1 MISRYDR
8 RVADDLDYRAK
19 LKERYAKARAELERR
34 RHLRIDARVP
44 VTFASSDEFVKV
56 YTENISK
63 GGIYF
68 ETSERLSPNGRLEL
82 TLTIPGSQREV
93 KLIGRVKH
101 MRSKYEEL
109 GEGKR
114 QRMYGYGIQFEE
126 VPTAERKV
134 LERFFKR
141 AIDAGA
147 RETPQT

>member
-1 MISRYDR
+1 MVLPVSEDPP
-8 RVADDLDYRAK
+8 DSYRNK
-19 LKERYAKARAELERR
+19 IRERYAKARAELERR

-44 VTFASSDEFVKV
+44 VTFASADEFVKV
-56 YTENISK
+56 YTDNISK

-82 TLTIPGSQREV
+82 SISLPGGLREV

-109 GEGKR
+109 EGKR
-114 QRMYGYGIQFEE
+114 LRMYGYGIQFED
-126 VPTAERKV
+126 VPPPERKI

-141 AIDAGA
+141 AIADGA
-147 RETPQT
+147 RETPRT

>member
-1 MISRYDR
+1 M
-8 RVADDLDYRAK
+8 ADEQPPDYRSK
-19 LKERYAKARAELERR
+19 IRERYAKARAELERR

-56 YTENISK
+56 YTDNISK

-82 TLTIPGSQREV
+82 TISLPGSLREV

-101 MRSKYEEL
+101 MRSKYEEI
-109 GEGKR
+109 EGKR
-114 QRMYGYGIQFEE
+114 LRMYGYGIQFEE
-126 VPTAERKV
+126 VPSAEGKV
-134 LERFFKR
+134 LQRFFKR
-141 AIDAGA
+141 AIADGA